1 MSTRTVDISKILAL
15 THRHY
20 RKKWG
25 PILIHFIE
33 GSPAVSSRRKRVAA
47 VHTVIYRAGG
57 TRGGRGQLLPP
68 QIFADQLTLFQT
80 EGQIIKKGIVLK
92 VSKSRKQIILSSH
105 TPKKQQKNSHF
116 FALASKSGRI
126 KKIKVFYCVQ

>member
-47 VHTVIYRAGG
+47 VHTVIYRTGG
-57 TRGGRGQLLPP
+57 TRGAGGAIAPSSDFCRSVNPRALPD
-68 QIFADQLTLFQT
+68 IT
-80 EGQIIKKGIVLK
+80 
-92 VSKSRKQIILSSH
+92 
-105 TPKKQQKNSHF
+105 
-116 FALASKSGRI
+116 SGSE
-126 KKIKVFYCVQ
+126 V

>member
-47 VHTVIYRAGG
+47 VHTVIYRPGG
-57 TRGGRGQLLPP
+57 TRGQGAMAPLPP
-68 QIFADQLTLFQT
+68 QIFTDQLTLFQP
-80 EGQIIKKGIVLK
+80 KGKLTI
-92 VSKSRKQIILSSH
+92 
-105 TPKKQQKNSHF
+105 
-116 FALASKSGRI
+116 
-126 KKIKVFYCVQ
+126 